1 MENIPEGMKEKPYRP
16 EKLRHNRSAKIVE
29 EDGFII
35 EVDTNAEASKRGGVN
50 FSIFL

>member
-29 EDGFII
+29 EDGFIS
-35 EVDTNAEASKRGGVN
+35 EVDSNTEASKSGGEN
-50 FSIFL
+50 S

>member
-1 MENIPEGMKEKPYRP
+1 MENILEGMKEKTYCP

-35 EVDTNAEASKRGGVN
+35 EVDSNTEASKRGGGN
-50 FSIFL
+50 S